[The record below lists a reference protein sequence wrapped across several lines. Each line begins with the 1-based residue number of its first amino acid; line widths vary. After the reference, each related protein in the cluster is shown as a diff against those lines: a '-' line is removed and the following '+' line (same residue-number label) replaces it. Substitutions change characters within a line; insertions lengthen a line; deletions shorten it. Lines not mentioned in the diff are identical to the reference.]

1 MATNAS
7 HIYTAGVSR
16 KFFPPKKTMLT
27 VHLRAPT
34 LTNQH
39 KESAQTNQDKES
51 TLTNPDKEI
60 TRNQQKQPWGITE
73 RKTKLTNQDNNS
85 NKKENKTDQSRQQQQ
100 QKGKQNWPIRITT
113 NKKEKTLTN
122 PDNNEKEHKT
132 DQSGQQQKARP
143 LINSRNGQGYRMIS
157 SSRKQHSSP
166 QGNIRHRRETSVT
179 EYNMNH
185 C

>member
-1 MATNAS
+1 MKKHKTHAKNRGQKIEEICTGDVATNAS

-60 TRNQQKQPWGITE
+60 TRNQQKQP
-73 RKTKLTNQDNNS
+73 
-85 NKKENKTDQSRQQQQ
+85 
-100 QKGKQNWPIRITT
+100 
-113 NKKEKTLTN
+113 
-122 PDNNEKEHKT
+122 
-132 DQSGQQQKARP
+132 
-143 LINSRNGQGYRMIS
+143 
-157 SSRKQHSSP
+157 
-166 QGNIRHRRETSVT
+166 
-179 EYNMNH
+179 
-185 C
+185 